1 VPREL
6 KRNKQRNV
14 SNVDD
19 TFKNALEG
27 YTELPNPELWEG
39 ISAAVDAERARVTA
53 PAQKRGLVVVWRKTL
68 LAVASVAAVIAL
80 VWTVGLAPSTSY
92 DPRELQKTIESGE
105 DLSTEGGVWSP
116 VEALLEAQE
125 IQKTVLDEVLK
136 AGTEESG
143 IKAPGT
149 VAVHERKKRVM
160 APHWEAR
167 LAEYE
172 AEMAVNETLLALD
185 VVRSELVQEP
195 VKVEVNFTPTENA
208 FYAEAPAGILSKT
221 LGGGAK
227 ALGQNVA
234 KIIGKGY
241 LNWESAKV
249 SVNQTLATLS
259 TKRTSKNN

>member
-1 VPREL
+1 
-6 KRNKQRNV
+6 
-14 SNVDD
+14 
-19 TFKNALEG
+19 
-27 YTELPNPELWEG
+27 
-39 ISAAVDAERARVTA
+39 
-53 PAQKRGLVVVWRKTL
+53 
-68 LAVASVAAVIAL
+68 
-80 VWTVGLAPSTSY
+80 
-92 DPRELQKTIESGE
+92 
-105 DLSTEGGVWSP
+105 
-116 VEALLEAQE
+116 
-125 IQKTVLDEVLK
+125 
-136 AGTEESG
+136 
-143 IKAPGT
+143 
-149 VAVHERKKRVM
+149 M